1 MIETPYLLFLGDAPD
16 MLAAKVAIGIRD
28 WRPDHAVGQIRLPGC
43 GADLGLTEMTLAEAK
58 AFTKGNILL
67 ASESVD
73 SQMARLASSE
83 FHFGRQLPMDEVVAQ
98 IDAVTVEEVRRVA
111 EMAFSQK
118 PAVAVLGPD
127 PSEAKIRKVFGL

>member
-1 MIETPYLLFLGDAPD
+1 
-16 MLAAKVAIGIRD
+16 
-28 WRPDHAVGQIRLPGC
+28 
-43 GADLGLTEMTLAEAK
+43 
-58 AFTKGNILL
+58 
-67 ASESVD
+67 
-73 SQMARLASSE
+73 
-83 FHFGRQLPMDEVVAQ
+83 MDEVVAQ